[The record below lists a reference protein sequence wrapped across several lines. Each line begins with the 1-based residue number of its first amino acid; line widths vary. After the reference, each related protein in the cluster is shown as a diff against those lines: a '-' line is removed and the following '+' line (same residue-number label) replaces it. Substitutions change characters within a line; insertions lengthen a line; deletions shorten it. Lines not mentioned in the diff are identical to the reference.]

1 MFKVDDYVMYGTTGV
16 CKVIDIRKENF
27 INNIEKDYY
36 VLSHIYS
43 NDTIIK
49 IPVENEK
56 INIRK
61 IISYDEV
68 TNLIND
74 MPNKDMVWIEDERQ
88 RNEQFKSIV
97 RTAKAEEL
105 IKVIKS
111 VYLDKEHKNQ
121 LGKKSYINDVDIMK
135 LAERLLNEEFA
146 TILNIPVEEVTSY
159 ILNNIP
165 QTNDLI

>member
-1 MFKVDDYVMYGTTGV
+1 MFKIDDYVMYGTTGV
-16 CKVIDIRKENF
+16 CKVIDIRKENI
-27 INNIEKDYY
+27 INNTEKDYY

-56 INIRK
+56 ISIRK
-61 IISYDEV
+61 ILSYEEV

-74 MPNKDMVWIEDERQ
+74 MPNKKTVWIDDERQ
-88 RNEQFKSIV
+88 RNEQFKSMV
-97 RTAKAEEL
+97 RSANTEEL

-121 LGKKSYINDVDIMK
+121 IGKKSYINDVDIMK

-146 TILNIPVEEVTSY
+146 TILNIPLEEVTPY
-159 ILNNIP
+159 ILNNIS
-165 QTNDLI
+165 QTSDLI